1 MNAKSARNSN
11 LKIQNLNSQINI
23 EWILNLFR
31 CPSKSKS
38 HATCILKMEYQSA
51 EQRRKFASEFSEVVV
66 QSSTA
71 IFGLAFAGTTNEPA
85 NTGRTSCS
93 GYPSSVASSQQGLY
107 SYLPALGFF
116 FHWIIQL
123 NLFQSC
129 HYILRKQFDIIY
141 ENISSFENLTL
152 GDWSIFTFSSSFTL
166 SSLSNLFL
174 ICSDTTQMQRLL
186 YN

>member
-1 MNAKSARNSN
+1 M
-11 LKIQNLNSQINI
+11 NSQINI

-38 HATCILKMEYQSA
+38 HATCILKMEYQSV

-71 IFGLAFAGTTNEPA
+71 ILGLAFAGTTNEPA

-129 HYILRKQFDIIY
+129 HYILRKQFDVIY
-141 ENISSFENLTL
+141 QLDFLVRKFVLGGIDRSSP
-152 GDWSIFTFSSSFTL
+152 
-166 SSLSNLFL
+166 SLHPPRFPLCPIYF
-174 ICSDTTQMQRLL
+174 
-186 YN
+186 

>member
-38 HATCILKMEYQSA
+38 HATCILKMEYQSV

-66 QSSTA
+66 QSSAA

-129 HYILRKQFDIIY
+129 HYILRKQFDVIY
-141 ENISSFENLTL
+141 QLDFLVRKFDLGGLIDLHLLFILHAFLFVQFIFNLLRHHANAT
-152 GDWSIFTFSSSFTL
+152 T
-166 SSLSNLFL
+166 SL
-174 ICSDTTQMQRLL
+174 
-186 YN
+186 

>member
-1 MNAKSARNSN
+1 M
-11 LKIQNLNSQINI
+11 NI
-23 EWILNLFR
+23 ELFR

-116 FHWIIQL
+116 FHWIESFNWTYFKIV
-123 NLFQSC
+123 
-129 HYILRKQFDIIY
+129 IIY
-141 ENISSFENLTL
+141 CANNVIYQLDFLVRKFDLGGLIDLHLLFILHAFLFVQFIFNLLRHHANAT
-152 GDWSIFTFSSSFTL
+152 T
-166 SSLSNLFL
+166 SL
-174 ICSDTTQMQRLL
+174 
-186 YN
+186 

>member
-1 MNAKSARNSN
+1 M
-11 LKIQNLNSQINI
+11 NSQINI

-38 HATCILKMEYQSA
+38 HATCILKMEYQSV

-66 QSSTA
+66 QSSAA

-129 HYILRKQFDIIY
+129 HYILRKQFDVIY
-141 ENISSFENLTL
+141 QLDFLVRKFDLGGIDRSSP
-152 GDWSIFTFSSSFTL
+152 
-166 SSLSNLFL
+166 SLHPPRFPLCPIYF
-174 ICSDTTQMQRLL
+174 
-186 YN
+186 